1 MKNSNYL
8 EKITKLKTLAN
19 PTLNDTIDIIVPLH
33 LYYKKMTLKVKEL
46 LETNYDLT
54 QSELNLLVALSTTK
68 DESGTLAPTAL
79 YEDLLF
85 SSGGMTKLLKKLEQ
99 KGCITRVENPDDK
112 RSKLVK
118 ITQSGIDTATL
129 AINDVLNLETKY
141 LSNLSNKEKESLL
154 NIFQKLISQE

>member
-8 EKITKLKTLAN
+8 EKIEKLKTLVN

-33 LYYKKMTLKVKEL
+33 IYYKKITLKIKGL

-68 DESGTLAPTAL
+68 DKSGTLAPTAL

-99 KGCITRVENPDDK
+99 KGFITRVENPEDK
-112 RSKLVK
+112 RSKLVQ
-118 ITQSGIDTATL
+118 ITSNGINIATL
-129 AINDVLNLETKY
+129 AINDVLKLETKY
-141 LSNLSNKEKESLL
+141 LSNLSNKDKESLF
-154 NIFQKLISQE
+154 NIFQKLIDQE